1 MKMVTKK
8 TVMNTAP
15 QAPGE
20 REVPRQILLD
30 DALKGVPFGDETL
43 LAFYIKDVAVDRDFY
58 MSKGRVI
65 PRLLLTV
72 KERVTVE
79 IYGSHM
85 ETNADLGLTHMI
97 HNPMNI
103 RIKHIPEFGLAWPSW
118 VHYVGDLSK
127 GWVVATDSR
136 SHLKGDSEKTV
147 FQGVADD
154 PDLQSVLGAIQE
166 IKQTK
171 EMFIPTIHFP
181 GGIREQVQVGK
192 RLLDFLVPVI
202 RNSDYKKLKLIEKCM
217 KYLEVPTRTK
227 LSRYTD
233 SLRAACLD
241 FGRLPTPPELYSKI
255 ISEGYELRESGF
267 YKDLNDLGLGWLTR
281 KKSSKTLLGS
291 KTK

>member
-1 MKMVTKK
+1 MKKVTKK
-8 TVMNTAP
+8 TVRNTAP
-15 QAPGE
+15 QAPGGTK
-20 REVPRQILLD
+20 VPQQILLA

-43 LAFYIKDVAVDRDFY
+43 LAFYIKDVEVERDFY

-72 KERVTVE
+72 KRRVTVE

-85 ETNADLGLTHMI
+85 EPADLGLTHMV
-97 HNPMNI
+97 HNPKNI
-103 RIKHIPEFGLAWPSW
+103 RIKHVPEFGLDWPSW
-118 VHYVGDLSK
+118 VYYLDNLSQ
-127 GWVVATDSR
+127 GWVVATNSR
-136 SHLKGDSEKTV
+136 SDLKGDSEKTV

-154 PDLQSVLGAIQE
+154 PDLQSVLGAIKE

-181 GGIREQVQVGK
+181 GGVREQVQVGK
-192 RLLDFLVPVI
+192 HLLDFLVPVI
-202 RNSDYKKLKLIEKCM
+202 RNSDYKKLKLVEKCM

-233 SLRAACLD
+233 HLCAACVE

-255 ISEGYELRESGF
+255 ISEGYELRMSGF
-267 YKDLNDLGLGWLTR
+267 YKDLNDIGLGWLTK
-281 KKSSKTLLGS
+281 KKSSKTLFGS